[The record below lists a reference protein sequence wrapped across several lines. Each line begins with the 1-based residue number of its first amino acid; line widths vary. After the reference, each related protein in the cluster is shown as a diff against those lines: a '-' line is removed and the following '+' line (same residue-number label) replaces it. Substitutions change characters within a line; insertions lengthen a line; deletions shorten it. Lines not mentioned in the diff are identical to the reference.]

1 MDIRQITPTF
11 YAAPQLTPEDVPALL
26 EAGIRLILCNR
37 PDEEVPP
44 GYQAS
49 DMRAAAESAGIRF
62 EEQPLTH
69 YTMTPDIIS
78 RNYALICD
86 CDGPVV
92 AYCASGTRST
102 IAWALGSAG
111 DMDAG
116 EIVEAAR
123 SGGYDLSGLRPTLEA
138 ASQR

>member
-11 YAAPQLTPEDVPALL
+11 FAAPQLTCEDIPALK
-26 EAGIRLILCNR
+26 EAGIELILCNR

-44 GYQAS
+44 GYRAA
-49 DMRAAAESAGIRF
+49 DLRAAAEAAGMRF
-62 EEQPLTH
+62 VEQPLTH
-69 YTMTPDIIS
+69 YTMTPDVIA
-78 RNYALICD
+78 RNNALICG

-111 DMDAG
+111 GMDAD
-116 EIVEAAR
+116 EIIEAAR
-123 SGGYDLSGLRPTLEA
+123 RGGYDLSGMRDTLISLA
-138 ASQR
+138 G

>member
-11 YAAPQLTPEDVPALL
+11 FAAPQLTCEDIPALKD
-26 EAGIRLILCNR
+26 AGIRLVLCNR

-44 GYQAS
+44 GYRAA
-49 DMRAAAESAGIRF
+49 DLRAAAEAAGIAF
-62 EEQPLTH
+62 AEQPLTH
-69 YTMTPDIIS
+69 HTMTPDVIA
-78 RNYALICD
+78 RNHDLICD

-111 DMDAG
+111 AMAADD
-116 EIVEAAR
+116 IIEAAGR
-123 SGGYDLSGLRPTLEA
+123 GGYDLSGLRQTLVTLA
-138 ASQR
+138 G